1 MQKHFHRSRILGS
14 AVLAGLL
21 SAGAVQAESD
31 KDGMNHEKEKMTHEN
46 KDRGQ
51 TTAITGAAVQARDTD
66 EAREA
71 IEQVQ
76 GAAEVLGKM
85 KQDPGTEAL
94 LERAQG
100 LFILPQYG
108 RGAAVVGAR
117 GGEGVLVIRNED
129 DWAGPAFYDYG
140 GLSVGAQAGGKGGSI
155 VMILM
160 TEEAVEGFKGDTDFS
175 VTADAGLTIAEY
187 SEQAQASLPNNDVVV
202 WSDTEGLFAGAA
214 IGMTGI
220 RRDAD
225 DNRAYYDKAASVDQI
240 FMGSVT
246 NPHSQELHEEL
257 PSQVAAR

>member
-1 MQKHFHRSRILGS
+1 MQKYFHRSRILGS

-21 SAGAVQAESD
+21 SAGAAQAENE
-31 KDGMNHEKEKMTHEN
+31 KDRMNHEST
-46 KDRGQ
+46 DRAQ
-51 TTAITGAAVQARDTD
+51 ATATPGAGVQARDTD

-71 IEQVQ
+71 IAQVQ
-76 GAAEVLGKM
+76 GATEVLSEM

-108 RGAAVVGAR
+108 RGAAIVGAR
-117 GGEGVLVIRNED
+117 GGEGVLVVRND
-129 DWAGPAFYDYG
+129 NGWAGPAFYDYG
-140 GLSVGAQAGGKGGSI
+140 GLTVGAQAGGKGGSI

-187 SEQAQASLPNNDVVV
+187 SEQAQASLPDNDVVV

-225 DNRAYYDKAASVDQI
+225 DNRAYYDRTASVDQI

-246 NPHSQELHEEL
+246 NPHSKELHEEL